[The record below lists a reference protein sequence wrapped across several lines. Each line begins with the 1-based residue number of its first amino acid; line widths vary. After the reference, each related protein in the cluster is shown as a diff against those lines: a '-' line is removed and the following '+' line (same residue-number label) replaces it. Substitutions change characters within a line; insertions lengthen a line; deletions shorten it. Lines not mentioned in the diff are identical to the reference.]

1 MASTSYQPIQG
12 MSDIAAPDVAL
23 WQMIEKRARE
33 IFARYRFSEVRTPVL
48 EKLELFTHSLGDTT
62 DVVTKE
68 MYTLEDRGGRKFALR
83 PEGTAGAIRYVA
95 SGGDKTAHAR
105 IFYMG
110 SMFRCE
116 RPQAGRKRQFH
127 QIGLEAVGAP
137 NPLADAEVIALQVHL
152 LAAWGL
158 EGAKI
163 RLNTIG
169 LPEDRAAVLEG
180 LREAIRPRLH
190 ELPEDAQQR
199 FETNVLRLLDSKDP
213 AVQKII
219 ADVPSVI
226 EFMSESSRAYLDTVI
241 STLKKLEIDVE
252 IDRSLV
258 RGLDYYV
265 HTVWEVVHGGLGA
278 QNALSGGGRYR
289 IHIGG
294 REIDGVG
301 FAMGVERVIAALEA
315 TGITA
320 AQFAPPPPVF
330 IVSLGEAAL
339 NENLLLLQMLRQR
352 GVSCKMELTARK
364 VQAQMRRANKCGA
377 RHVIIRGDSELEK
390 GLFVLKNMADG
401 TQREVELPEL
411 MEQLSSNENFL
422 N

>member
-1 MASTSYQPIQG
+1 MASTSHQPIQG
-12 MSDIAAPDVAL
+12 MSDIALPDVAL
-23 WQMIEKRARE
+23 WQMIEQRARE

-95 SGGDKTAHAR
+95 SGGEETASAR

-110 SMFRCE
+110 PMFRCE

-152 LAAWGL
+152 LAAWGI

-169 LPEDRAAVLEG
+169 LPEDRTAVIHG

-219 ADVPSVI
+219 ADVPPVI
-226 EFMSESSRAYLDTVI
+226 EFMSAESRAYLDTVI
-241 STLKKLEIDVE
+241 ATLRKLEIDVE
-252 IDRSLV
+252 IDSSLV

-278 QNALSGGGRYR
+278 QNALAGGGRYR
-289 IHIGG
+289 INVGG

-301 FAMGVERVIAALEA
+301 FAMGVERVIASLES

-320 AQFAPPPPVF
+320 AQFTPPPPVF

-339 NENLLLLQMLRQR
+339 NENLLLLQMLRQH
-352 GVSCKMELTARK
+352 GIACEMELSSRK

-377 RHVIIRGDSELEK
+377 QHVIIRGDSELEK
-390 GLFVLKNMADG
+390 GIFVLKNMAEG

-411 MEQLSSNENFL
+411 MELL
-422 N
+422 

>member
-12 MSDIAAPDVAL
+12 MSDIASPDMAL
-23 WQMIEKRARE
+23 WQMIEQRARE
-33 IFARYRFSEVRTPVL
+33 VFARYRFSEVRTPIL

-95 SGGDKTAHAR
+95 SGGDETAHAR

-110 SMFRCE
+110 PMFRCE

-127 QIGLEAVGAP
+127 QIGLEAVGEP

-152 LAAWGL
+152 LSAWGL

-169 LPEDRAAVLEG
+169 LPADRAAVLEG

-190 ELPEDAQQR
+190 ELPDEAQQR

-213 AVQKII
+213 DVQKII
-219 ADVPSVI
+219 ADVPPVI
-226 EFMSESSRAYLDTVI
+226 EFMSAESRAYLDTVVA
-241 STLKKLEIDVE
+241 TLRKLEIDVE
-252 IDRSLV
+252 IDSSLV

-278 QNALSGGGRYR
+278 QNALAGGGRYR
-289 IHIGG
+289 INVGG

-301 FAMGVERVIAALEA
+301 FAMGVERVIASLES

-330 IVSLGEAAL
+330 IVSLGDAAL
-339 NENLLLLQMLRQR
+339 HENLLLLQMLRQR
-352 GVSCKMELTARK
+352 GIACEMELTNRK
-364 VQAQMRRANKCGA
+364 VKAQMKRADKLGA
-377 RHVIIRGDSELEK
+377 AHVIIRGDTELEN
-390 GLFVLKNMADG
+390 GTFVVKNMADG
-401 TQREVELPEL
+401 TQCEVELPEL
-411 MEQLSSNENFL
+411 MDLL
-422 N
+422 

>member
-1 MASTSYQPIQG
+1 
-12 MSDIAAPDVAL
+12 MSDIAPPDIAL
-23 WQMIEKRARE
+23 WQMIEQRARE

-68 MYTLEDRGGRKFALR
+68 MYTLEDRGGRKLALR
-83 PEGTAGAIRYVA
+83 PEGTAGTIRYVA
-95 SGGDKTAHAR
+95 SGGDETAGAR

-110 SMFRCE
+110 PMFRCE

-127 QIGLEAVGAP
+127 QIGVEAVGEP

-158 EGAKI
+158 TGAKI

-169 LPEDRAAVLEG
+169 LPSDRAAVLNG

-190 ELPEDAQQR
+190 ELSAEAQQR

-213 AVQKII
+213 EVQNVI
-219 ADVPSVI
+219 AGIPPVI
-226 EFMSESSRAYLDTVI
+226 EFMSADSRAYLNTVI
-241 STLKKLEIDVE
+241 DTLRKLEVDVE
-252 IDRSLV
+252 VDSSLV

-265 HTVWEVVHGGLGA
+265 HTVWEVVHSGLGA
-278 QNALSGGGRYR
+278 QNALAGGGRYR
-289 IHIGG
+289 INVGG

-301 FAMGVERVIAALEA
+301 FAMGVERVIASLEA

-339 NENLLLLQMLRQR
+339 KENLLLLQMLRQR
-352 GVSCKMELTARK
+352 GIACEMELSARK
-364 VQAQMRRANKCGA
+364 VQAQMRRANRCGA
-377 RHVIIRGDSELEK
+377 QQVIIRGDSELEK
-390 GLFVLKNMADG
+390 GIFVLKNMADG
-401 TQREVELPEL
+401 TQREAELPEL
-411 MEQLSSNENFL
+411 MELL
-422 N
+422 T

>member
-12 MSDIAAPDVAL
+12 MSDIAAPDVAI
-23 WQMIEKRARE
+23 WQMIEQRARE

-48 EKLELFTHSLGDTT
+48 EKRELFTHSLGDTT

-95 SGGDKTAHAR
+95 SGGEETANAR

-110 SMFRCE
+110 PMFRCE

-158 EGAKI
+158 TGARI

-180 LREAIRPRLH
+180 LREAIRPRLS
-190 ELPEDAQQR
+190 ELPEEAQLR

-213 AVQKII
+213 SVQKII
-219 ADVPSVI
+219 ADVPPVI
-226 EFMSESSRAYLDTVI
+226 EFMSASSRAYLDTVI
-241 STLKKLEIDVE
+241 ATLKKLEIDVE
-252 IDRSLV
+252 IDASLV

-278 QNALSGGGRYR
+278 QNALAGGGRYR
-289 IHIGG
+289 IQLDGKAV
-294 REIDGVG
+294 DGVG
-301 FAMGVERVIAALEA
+301 FAMGVERVIASLESI
-315 TGITA
+315 GITT

-339 NENLLLLQMLRQR
+339 NENLLLLQALRQR
-352 GVSCKMELTARK
+352 GIACEMELAARK
-364 VQAQMRRANKCGA
+364 VQAQMRRADKTGA
-377 RHVIIRGDSELEK
+377 KTVIIRGDTELEK
-390 GLFVLKNMADG
+390 GTFVVKNMADG
-401 TQREVELPEL
+401 SQCEVELPEL
-411 MEQLSSNENFL
+411 IKLLTETGI
-422 N
+422 

>member
-1 MASTSYQPIQG
+1 MASASHQPIQG
-12 MSDIAAPDVAL
+12 MSDIAPPDIAL
-23 WQMIEKRARE
+23 WQMIEQRARE

-68 MYTLEDRGGRKFALR
+68 MYTLEDRGGRKLALR

-95 SGGDKTAHAR
+95 SGGDETAAAR

-110 SMFRCE
+110 PMFRCE

-127 QIGLEAVGAP
+127 QIGVEAIGAP

-152 LAAWGL
+152 LSAWGL
-158 EGAKI
+158 EGARI

-169 LPEDRAAVLEG
+169 LPTDRAAVLEG

-213 AVQKII
+213 EVQKII
-219 ADVPSVI
+219 AGVPSVI

-241 STLKKLEIDVE
+241 ATLRKLEINVE
-252 IDRSLV
+252 IDNSLV

-278 QNALSGGGRYR
+278 QNALAGGGRYR
-289 IHIGG
+289 INVGG
-294 REIDGVG
+294 KEIDGVG
-301 FAMGVERVIAALEA
+301 FAMGVERVIASLES

-339 NENLLLLQMLRQR
+339 NENLLLLQMLRLR
-352 GVSCKMELTARK
+352 GIACEMELSARK

-377 RHVIIRGDSELEK
+377 QHVIIRGDRELEK
-390 GLFVLKNMADG
+390 GIFVLKNMADG
-401 TQREVELPEL
+401 TQREVDLPEL
-411 MEQLSSNENFL
+411 MKLLTETGI
-422 N
+422 

>member
-23 WQMIEKRARE
+23 WQMIEQRARE

-95 SGGDKTAHAR
+95 SGGEETANAR

-110 SMFRCE
+110 PMFRCE

-127 QIGLEAVGAP
+127 QIGVEAVGAP
-137 NPLADAEVIALQVHL
+137 NPLADAEVIALQLHL
-152 LAAWGL
+152 LKAWGL

-180 LREAIRPRLH
+180 LREAIRPRLS
-190 ELPEDAQQR
+190 ELPEEAQQR
-199 FETNVLRLLDSKDP
+199 FETNVLRLLDSKDE
-213 AVQKII
+213 AVKKVI
-219 ADVPSVI
+219 ADVPPVL
-226 EFMSESSRAYLDTVI
+226 EFMSAGSRAYLNTVVE
-241 STLKKLEIDVE
+241 TLRKLEIDVS
-252 IDRSLV
+252 IDSSLV

-265 HTVWEVVHGGLGA
+265 HTVWEIVHSGLGA
-278 QNALSGGGRYR
+278 QNALAGGGRYR
-289 IHIGG
+289 IDVGG
-294 REIDGVG
+294 RSIDGVG
-301 FAMGVERVIAALEA
+301 FAMGVERVIASLEA

-339 NENLLLLQMLRQR
+339 NENLLLLQTLRQR
-352 GVSCKMELTARK
+352 GVACEMELAPRK
-364 VQAQMRRANKCGA
+364 VQAQMRRADKAGA
-377 RHVIIRGDSELEK
+377 RMVIIRGDTELEK
-390 GLFVLKNMADG
+390 GTFVLKKMADG
-401 TQREVELPEL
+401 SQSEVELPEL
-411 MEQLSSNENFL
+411 MNLLTETGI
-422 N
+422 

>member
-1 MASTSYQPIQG
+1 
-12 MSDIAAPDVAL
+12 MSDIAPPDIAL
-23 WQMIEKRARE
+23 WQMIEQRARE

-48 EKLELFTHSLGDTT
+48 ERLELFTHSLGNTT

-68 MYTLEDRGGRKFALR
+68 MYTLEDRGGRKLALR

-95 SGGDKTAHAR
+95 AGGDETASAR

-110 SMFRCE
+110 PMFRCE

-127 QIGLEAVGAP
+127 QIGVEAVGAP

-169 LPEDRAAVLEG
+169 LPADRAAVLDG

-190 ELPEDAQQR
+190 ELPEEAQQR

-213 AVQKII
+213 DVQRVI
-219 ADVPSVI
+219 AGVPPVI
-226 EFMSESSRAYLDTVI
+226 EFMSPESRDYLDTVI
-241 STLKKLEIDVE
+241 ATLRKLEIDVS
-252 IDRSLV
+252 IDSSLV

-265 HTVWEVVHGGLGA
+265 HTVWEVVHSGLGA
-278 QNALSGGGRYR
+278 QNALAGGGRYR
-289 IHIGG
+289 INVGG
-294 REIDGVG
+294 KEIDGVG
-301 FAMGVERVIAALEA
+301 FAMGVERVIASLEA

-330 IVSLGEAAL
+330 IVSLGDAAL

-352 GVSCKMELTARK
+352 GIACEMELAARK

-377 RHVIIRGDSELEK
+377 QQVIIRGDSELEK
-390 GLFVLKNMADG
+390 GIFVLKNMADG
-401 TQREVELPEL
+401 TQREVDLPEL
-411 MEQLSSNENFL
+411 MKSL
-422 N
+422 

>member
-1 MASTSYQPIQG
+1 MASNAFQPIQG
-12 MSDIAAPDVAL
+12 MSDIAAPDIYL
-23 WQMIEKRARE
+23 WRMIEERARE
-33 IFARYRFSEVRTPVL
+33 IFARYRFEEVRTPAL
-48 EKLELFTHSLGDTT
+48 EKNELFTHSLGDTT

-68 MYTLEDRGGRKFALR
+68 MYTLEDRGGRKLSLR

-95 SGGDKTAHAR
+95 SGGEETVNAR

-110 SMFRCE
+110 PMFRCE

-127 QIGLEAVGAP
+127 QIGVEAVGAP
-137 NPLADAEVIALQVHL
+137 NPLADAEVIALQLNL
-152 LAAWGL
+152 LTAWGL
-158 EGAKI
+158 KGAKI

-169 LPEDRAAVLEG
+169 LPEDRSAVLAG
-180 LREAIRPRLH
+180 LREAIRPRLS
-190 ELPEDAQQR
+190 ELPEEAQQR

-219 ADVPSVI
+219 ADVPPVI
-226 EFMSESSRAYLDTVI
+226 EFMSASSRAYLDTVI
-241 STLKKLEIDVE
+241 ETLKKLEIDVA
-252 IDRSLV
+252 IDAGLV

-278 QNALSGGGRYR
+278 QNALAGGGRYR
-289 IHIGG
+289 IDVGG
-294 REIDGVG
+294 RSVDGVG

-315 TGITA
+315 TGVTA

-330 IVSLGEAAL
+330 IVSLGETAL

-352 GVSCKMELTARK
+352 GIACEMELSARK

-377 RHVIIRGDSELEK
+377 LQVIIRGDSELEK
-390 GLFVLKNMADG
+390 GIFVLKNMADSS
-401 TQREVELPEL
+401 QCEVELPEL
-411 MEQLSSNENFL
+411 MKLLTEPGI
-422 N
+422 